1 MKFIE
6 RKLEKGESGMMDR
19 KSNLPKEYLEKGGPG
34 RPKGVPNKVTR
45 CMRAQTWKVFEALD
59 ADPKTSLEEIAKK
72 NPIWFYTVFSSKLI
86 SKDLNVN
93 FTLVDAWEKA
103 SDEEKMELIEK
114 IKANLPKQ
122 IEN

>member
-1 MKFIE
+1 
-6 RKLEKGESGMMDR
+6 MDR

-45 CMRAQTWKVFEALD
+45 CMKAQTWKVFEALD

-72 NPIWFYTVFSSKLI
+72 NSIWFYTVFNSKI
-86 SKDLNVN
+86 IPKDLNVN

-103 SDEEKMELIEK
+103 SDEEKIELIEK
-114 IKANLPKQ
+114 IKASL
-122 IEN
+122 E